1 MNKKSILKT
10 MFLFVATLFGA
21 LFCNTTNI
29 QAAYEGQ
36 TPVVSYDASE
46 AQNNSITI
54 AIYENELDNTQYDMY
69 VKGAGKMKSFLD
81 ELPWVNMEDDPI
93 APIYNITKVTIEN
106 DVTDIG
112 GGIFAFLNV
121 SEIILPS
128 TVETI
133 GEYAF
138 VYSKITSIDFPTSL
152 TTISNAAFAYSELE
166 SVNIPANVKSIG
178 EAAFAYTVKLTTVT
192 GMEGLDSIGS
202 QTFRSTAIETINI
215 PANIKIIY
223 SSAFAMCEN
232 LTSITGMSGVEEIQ
246 EEAFAYTGITSLSL
260 PASLLIYDAKATEG
274 CEKFESFIVADAS
287 VNFASVEGVLYS
299 KNKNILYSYPQNK
312 AGESYTTESTTVSI
326 SNYAFNYAQN
336 LKILIITGDVIN
348 YGEYLVSNSKIELV
362 TVNSPVTLLSETSF
376 TNGSV
381 TLIKGHIVA
390 DIYEYI
396 KNNEMIDFESLCE
409 LEAASSDDGK
419 AKYIKTI
426 DCDSVLVEVSEPVQ
440 SSYTSGEV
448 YPEIYNPYS
457 LDIAIKYT
465 NVSGQEVAPINVGD
479 YVVTVTFDAISV
491 VYQYSIVKA
500 DPVIVA
506 PVSRDAEYAWMNQI
520 IITTG
525 FTTGGH
531 FEYRLDGGEWSTS
544 LPVAKEPGT
553 YVVWYKVVGN
563 ENYNDVAPAS
573 IEAKILKAKLR
584 VNNPV
589 PKTDLKYNGELQNL
603 IEEGSTNVGLMAYKL
618 DDGEWEYAIPA
629 AINAGTYSISY
640 KVEVIGYETYGPFSL
655 EVIISK
661 IMPVLTAP
669 TGKDLTYN
677 TEEQELVNAGSTTG
691 GDLEYKVNDGEWNIA
706 LPKATI
712 PGTYVVSYRV
722 SGGINYYDIPESSLN
737 VVIKKATPV
746 VTAPIAKDLT
756 YNAEEQELVEAGT
769 TDVGNVEYS
778 LDNVEWSNE
787 IPKAINANTYTV
799 WYKVDVNE
807 YYNVV
812 GPLSISVEIKK
823 ALITYTAPT
832 AKEIIYNGEEQV
844 LINAGTTEQGEM
856 QYKLGDGEWI
866 VELPKATNL
875 NTYIVWYKVIGT
887 ENYADVE
894 PQYIEVEID
903 KATPQVVSPAPKTLN
918 YTGYAQTL
926 IEAGTTNM
934 GALQYSLD
942 GISYSS
948 DLPSAKN
955 AGTYTV
961 WYKIDE
967 TENYNSVGPLSVT
980 VIINKVGITI
990 TADDKVMDERDELPN
1005 FTYKV
1010 EGLLA
1015 DDTLVSEPTRILNL
1029 PEDAKNKAGT
1039 YVIIIMDADA
1049 GENYTITYV
1058 NAKLTVNNKL
1068 TGVEIAL
1075 IVIGSIATVA
1085 LVAGTCWF
1093 ITFKKKR
1100 ILINRA

>member
-10 MFLFVATLFGA
+10 MFLFVATLVCTF
-21 LFCNTTNI
+21 LYNMTTI
-29 QAAYEGQ
+29 HAAYEGQ
-36 TPVVSYDASE
+36 TPVVSYDASV
-46 AQNNSITI
+46 AQDNSITI
-54 AIYENELDNTQYDMY
+54 AIYKNTADLSQYEMY
-69 VKGAGKMKSFLD
+69 VKGQGDMRDFLD
-81 ELPWVNMEDDPI
+81 DLPWINMNEQPFE
-93 APIYNITKVTIEN
+93 PIYNITKVTIEN

-121 SEIILPS
+121 NEIVLPS
-128 TVETI
+128 GVTKI

-138 VYSKITSIDFPTSL
+138 AYNSITSINLPSSL
-152 TTISNAAFAYSELE
+152 ETIQAAAFAFSGLE
-166 SVNIPANVKSIG
+166 SIDIPANVKSMSEG
-178 EAAFAYTVKLTTVT
+178 AFVYSEKLATVT
-192 GMEGLDSIGS
+192 GMEGLDSIAP
-202 QTFRSTAIETINI
+202 QAFRSTAIETINI
-215 PANIKIIY
+215 PSNIKTILPF
-223 SSAFAMCEN
+223 AFAMCEK
-232 LTSITGMSGVEEIQ
+232 LASITGMNGVEQIQ
-246 EEAFAYTGITSLSL
+246 EGAFAYTAITNLSL
-260 PASLLIYDAKATEG
+260 PSSLLAYDAKATEG
-274 CEKFESFIVADAS
+274 CEKFESFIVDEESTNFTS
-287 VNFASVEGVLYS
+287 VDGILYS
-299 KNKNILYSYPQNK
+299 KNKEILYSYPQNK
-312 AGESYTTESTTVSI
+312 TGDTYTTESSTVSVA
-326 SNYAFNYAQN
+326 NYAFQFNKN
-336 LKILIITGDVIN
+336 LLNLTFTAGVVN
-348 YGEYLVSNSKIELV
+348 FGEYLISDSKIENII
-362 TVNSPVTLLSETSF
+362 VNSNTVSLQNNSF
-376 TNGSV
+376 IGGSV
-381 TLIKGHIVA
+381 TLIKGHIA
-390 DIYEYI
+390 SDLYEYVTNI
-396 KNNEMIDFESLCE
+396 GISFESLCE
-409 LEAASSDDGK
+409 LEASASDDGK
-419 AKYIKTI
+419 TKYIKTT
-426 DCDSVLVEVSEPVQ
+426 DCDSVLVEVSAPEE
-440 SSYTSGEV
+440 SFYTSREV
-448 YPEIYNPYS
+448 FPEIYNPYS
-457 LDIAIKYT
+457 LDIETKYT
-465 NVSGQEVAPINVGD
+465 DTQGQQVEPINVGD
-479 YVVTVTFDAISV
+479 YVVTVTFDGISV
-491 VYQYSIVKA
+491 VYQYEITKA
-500 DPVIVA
+500 DPFVVA
-506 PVSRDAEYAWMNQI
+506 PVSLDAEYTWLEQT
-520 IITTG
+520 IITAG
-525 FTTGGH
+525 STTGGH
-531 FEYRLDGGEWSTS
+531 LEYKLDGGEWSTN
-544 LPVAKEPGT
+544 LPKATQPGT

-563 ENYNDVAPAS
+563 ENYNDVSPVS
-573 IEAKILKAKLR
+573 FEAKILRAQLR
-584 VNNPV
+584 VVDPIA
-589 PKTDLKYNGELQNL
+589 KEGLIYNGEIQYLV
-603 IEEGSTNVGLMAYKL
+603 EEGASNVGLMSYKL
-618 DDGEWEYAIPA
+618 NDGEWSYAVPNT
-629 AINAGTYSISY
+629 INAGTYVIQY
-640 KVEVIGYETYGPFSL
+640 KVEVTGYETYGPLSL
-655 EVIISK
+655 EVVVSK
-661 IMPVLTAP
+661 VMPVLTAP
-669 TGKDLTYN
+669 TEKDLTYN

-691 GDLEYKVNDGEWNIA
+691 GDLEYKVNDGVWNIA

-737 VVIKKATPV
+737 VVIKKATPL

-856 QYKLGDGEWI
+856 QYKLGDSEWS

-934 GALQYSLD
+934 GTLQYSLD

-1015 DDTLVSEPTRILNL
+1015 DDTLISEPTRTLNA
-1029 PEDAKNKAGT
+1029 PEDVKNKAGI
-1039 YVIIIMDADA
+1039 YDIVIKDADA

-1068 TGVEIAL
+1068 TGAEIAL
-1075 IVIGSIATVA
+1075 IVIGITGTIALA
-1085 LVAGTCWF
+1085 AGTCWF
-1093 ITFKKKR
+1093 VIFKKKR